1 MQLQEFLLPVS
12 KERQSNSKT
21 FYLNKQ
27 HFGEYMDLF
36 LHKKTFT
43 SSWTVYN
50 IVCVLSYRQSSG
62 ESGFSVKKELLIEN
76 ISKVS
81 LTSQYQFYDYFQS
94 FGIKGHDY
102 TSPIW

>member
-27 HFGEYMDLF
+27 HFGEYMD
-36 LHKKTFT
+36 
-43 SSWTVYN
+43 
-50 IVCVLSYRQSSG
+50 LSYRQSSG

-81 LTSQYQFYDYFQS
+81 LTSQYQFYNYFQS

-102 TSPIW
+102 TSPI